1 MTSPA
6 SELQQIVQ
14 AKLELSDNERVQFD
28 LQLAALRKNPTT
40 ALLLS
45 LFFGAMGVDRFYI
58 GDTGLGVT
66 KLLTLGG
73 VGIWAI
79 VDLFLIQ
86 NAARRTNIETMRQ
99 VRDSILSSGK
109 LSQSDLTVGKPTS
122 APPRE
127 PVAPPISEGS
137 SPLLLPPP
145 LPSTP
150 QRRRRIPRV
159 VKIVVLSLL
168 VLLIVGIVLGAI
180 LGDSD
185 DSTASPSP
193 ASRSAPAPQPVP
205 APQPA
210 PAPRNTTTTISEL
223 EVLDL
228 VFVALVEAE
237 LPNLP
242 LAEARSV
249 SRQICSELRSGSTVG
264 EMQLALTLVAIEEG
278 WSDAEI
284 ENAGYLIGI
293 GIGRYCPEYSDQLGG

>member
-1 MTSPA
+1 MRSPA

-28 LQLAALRKNPTT
+28 LQLVALRKNPTT

-45 LFFGAMGVDRFYI
+45 LFFGVMGVDRFYI

-86 NAARRTNIETMRQ
+86 KAARRTNIETMRQ
-99 VRDSILSSGK
+99 IRESILSSGK
-109 LSQSDLTVGKPTS
+109 PSQSDLTVGKTTS
-122 APPRE
+122 VPPRE
-127 PVAPPISEGS
+127 LVAPPISEGS
-137 SPLLLPPP
+137 SSPLPPPP

-159 VKIVVLSLL
+159 VKIVLSLL

-185 DSTASPSP
+185 DSTVSPSP
-193 ASRSAPAPQPVP
+193 ATSRSVPAPPTEP

-223 EVLDL
+223 EILDL

-242 LAEARSV
+242 PAEARSV
-249 SRQICSELRSGSTVG
+249 SRQIYSELRSGSTVG
-264 EMQLALTLVAIEEG
+264 DMQLALTLVAIEEG
-278 WSDAEI
+278 WSDAAI
-284 ENAGYLIGI
+284 EDAGYLIGI